1 MSNVTVSFHKSLLP
15 YTNGI
20 KQLEMTTDVIYFLFL
35 NSLNLFPELER
46 LVRHARFSK
55 LEEIAIIHK
64 GKCLSPEEFLFL
76 AKDGETYHI
85 VPIFRGS
92 GLEAMAIGF
101 AIGFATSFTISLVQG
116 ASFGQALLRGLI
128 GGAAGAL
135 GAGAFQSFGTVAL
148 EGASLAT
155 GGFAASGITAP
166 TVGSYLAA
174 GLASAVGSIA
184 QNVLVP
190 IKPKIKSM
198 DSADSGDGRNNDAF
212 DSQIN
217 TVHPNQSIPLNYGM
231 LRVAGQIISAD
242 VDTISHDK
250 GAIISVAS
258 YV

>member
-1 MSNVTVSFHKSLLP
+1 
-15 YTNGI
+15 
-20 KQLEMTTDVIYFLFL
+20 MTTDVIYFLFL
-35 NSLNLFPELER
+35 NSLNLFPELDR
-46 LVRHARFSK
+46 LVKHARFSK

-64 GKCLSPEEFLFL
+64 GKCLSAEEFLFL
-76 AKDGETYHI
+76 AKDGETYYL

-92 GLEAMAIGF
+92 GVEIAVGF

-116 ASFGQALLRGLI
+116 ASFGQAFLRGLI

-135 GAGAFQSFGTVAL
+135 GAGAFESFGATAL
-148 EGASLAT
+148 EASSLAT

-174 GLASAVGSIA
+174 GLASAIGSVA

-190 IKPKIKSM
+190 IRPKNKSI
-198 DSADSGDGRNNDAF
+198 DSADSGDRLNNDAF
-212 DSQIN
+212 ESQLN

-231 LRVAGQIISAD
+231 LRVAGQVISAD
-242 VDTISHDK
+242 VDTINHDK